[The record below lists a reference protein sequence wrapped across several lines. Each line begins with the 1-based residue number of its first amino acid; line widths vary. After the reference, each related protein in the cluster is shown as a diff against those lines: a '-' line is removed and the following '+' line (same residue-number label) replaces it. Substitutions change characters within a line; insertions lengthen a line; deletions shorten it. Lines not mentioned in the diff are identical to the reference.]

1 MDINGFVSVRM
12 NNNKNFEFNPYTQN
26 CEEYSKIVTE
36 HFKKESQNSYKNASK
51 DLLQYYIECL
61 ACCHCLT

>member
-12 NNNKNFEFNPYTQN
+12 NNNKNFEFNPYNQN

-36 HFKKESQNSYKNASK
+36 HFKKKSQNSYKNASK